1 MNEDKSIGLYF
12 RVVSKEI
19 KQLIDSKL
27 YNNLTNIQMC
37 ILCYINEETNHD
49 KDIYQKNIED
59 LLRVRRST
67 VTEILN
73 TMEKNDLIMRT
84 SSFSDK
90 RKKVLV
96 LSSKGKKCVSD
107 FEEIITGVE
116 EGLFN
121 GISCE
126 EKEQFLIV
134 LDKIRKN
141 IKNLQEEIC

>member
-1 MNEDKSIGLYF
+1 
-12 RVVSKEI
+12 
-19 KQLIDSKL
+19 
-27 YNNLTNIQMC
+27 
-37 ILCYINEETNHD
+37 
-49 KDIYQKNIED
+49 
-59 LLRVRRST
+59 
-67 VTEILN
+67 
-73 TMEKNDLIMRT
+73 MEKNDLIMRT